1 MQTLGDTTGRIRCSA
16 SVLVDPVNV
25 PVTNVPGLRS
35 RWTLTAL
42 CLAALFVL
50 LPADASRAAEA
61 AVQLDG
67 ARIQGGLLRGRVAP
81 GSVVEFEGERVRVS
95 RDGWFLVGF
104 GRDAPPRAVLSV
116 VFPDGR
122 RQRYGLVVKPRKYN
136 VQRIDG
142 LPPRKVTPS
151 KEDLKRIRREVAL
164 VKRARKV
171 DDPRT
176 DFLGGFRWPVKGRIS
191 GVYGSQRIL
200 NGEPRRPH
208 YGIDIA
214 APKGTRVAAPAAG
227 VVTLVHRDMYFSG
240 GTMIVDHGHGLSSAF
255 LHLSRIL
262 VKKGQRVKQG
272 QPIAEV
278 GSTGRSTG
286 PHLDWRINLFG
297 RRLDPA
303 LLVGSMPK

>member
-1 MQTLGDTTGRIRCSA
+1 MWAVVGLWLVVALWPAATDGSA
-16 SVLVDPVNV
+16 K
-25 PVTNVPGLRS
+25 PGIQ
-35 RWTLTAL
+35 
-42 CLAALFVL
+42 F
-50 LPADASRAAEA
+50 
-61 AVQLDG
+61 DG
-67 ARIQGGLLRGRVAP
+67 PRIQGGLVRGRVAP
-81 GSVVEFEGERVRVS
+81 GSKVEFEGEPVRVS
-95 RDGWFLVGF
+95 GEGWFLIGF
-104 GRDAPPRAVLSV
+104 GRDAPAKAVLSV
-116 VFPDGR
+116 VFPDGKR
-122 RQRYGLVVKPRKYN
+122 ERYGLAVKPRKYRI
-136 VQRIDG
+136 QRIDG
-142 LPPRKVTPS
+142 LPPSKVTPS
-151 KEDLKRIRREVAL
+151 KEDLVRIRKEVAL
-164 VKRARKV
+164 VKRARTV

-176 DFLGGFRWPVKGRIS
+176 DFLGGFQWPVKGRIS

-214 APKGTRVAAPAAG
+214 APKGTRVVAPAAG

-262 VKKGQRVKQG
+262 VKEGQRVKQG

-297 RRLDPA
+297 RRLDAA
-303 LLVGSMPK
+303 LLVGPMPK

>member
-1 MQTLGDTTGRIRCSA
+1 MHVRELRSPSALLVATLG
-16 SVLVDPVNV
+16 L
-25 PVTNVPGLRS
+25 
-35 RWTLTAL
+35 
-42 CLAALFVL
+42 LAALT
-50 LPADASRAAEA
+50 LPPWTAASAAEPG
-61 AVQLDG
+61 VHLEG
-67 ARIQGGLLRGRVAP
+67 PRVQGGLVRGRVP
-81 GSVVEFEGERVRVS
+81 PDSTVTFQGERVRVS
-95 RDGWFLVGF
+95 KEGWFLFGF
-104 GRDAPPRAVLSV
+104 GRDAPPKAVLAV

-122 RQRYGLVVKPRKYN
+122 RQRYGLAVKARKYRI
-136 VQRIDG
+136 QRIDG
-142 LPPRKVTPS
+142 LPPSKVTPS
-151 KEDLKRIRREVAL
+151 KKDLARIRKEVAL
-164 VKRARKV
+164 VKRARTV
-171 DDPRT
+171 DDGRT
-176 DFLGGFRWPVKGRIS
+176 DFLGGFRWPVKGIIS

-214 APKGTRVAAPAAG
+214 APKGTKVVAPAAG
-227 VVTLVHRDMYFSG
+227 VVTLVHPDMYFSG

-297 RRLDPA
+297 RRLDAA
-303 LLVGSMPK
+303 LLVGPMPK

>member
-1 MQTLGDTTGRIRCSA
+1 MWVVVGLWLA
-16 SVLVDPVNV
+16 VALWPPVV
-25 PVTNVPGLRS
+25 AGSGEPGI
-35 RWTLTAL
+35 
-42 CLAALFVL
+42 
-50 LPADASRAAEA
+50 
-61 AVQLDG
+61 QLDG
-67 ARIQGGLLRGRVAP
+67 PRIQGGLVRGRVAP
-81 GSVVEFEGERVRVS
+81 GSKVTFEGEPVRVS
-95 RDGWFLVGF
+95 REGWFLIGF
-104 GRDAPPRAVLSV
+104 GRDAPAKAVLSV
-116 VFPDGR
+116 GFPDGR
-122 RQRYGLVVKPRKYN
+122 HERYGLVVEPRKYRI
-136 VQRIDG
+136 QRIDG
-142 LPPRKVTPS
+142 LPPSKVTPS
-151 KEDLKRIRREVAL
+151 KKDLVRIRKEVAL
-164 VKRARKV
+164 VKRARTV

-200 NGEPRRPH
+200 NGEARRPH

-214 APKGTRVAAPAAG
+214 APKGTRVVAPAAG
-227 VVTLVHRDMYFSG
+227 VVTMVHPDMYFSG

-297 RRLDPA
+297 RRLDA
-303 LLVGSMPK
+303 SLLVGPMPK